1 MSVVV
6 VFAASE
12 CVDARTE
19 DARTEDARTED
30 GRRTV
35 HSHKEIKNLLIIKE
49 KCIKIFFRR
58 VTG

>member
-1 MSVVV
+1 MCGGGGACVCEKWEREWEMSVVV

-30 GRRTV
+30 
-35 HSHKEIKNLLIIKE
+35 SA
-49 KCIKIFFRR
+49 FP
-58 VTG
+58 